1 MDTPLAFSHTY
12 TSAIWG
18 GGAIR
23 SRFDRPDTPDICAE
37 SWEISGH
44 PAGMSVVKGGPCDGR
59 TLASLV
65 EEFGADLV
73 GAKASDPNRFPLLI
87 KLIDANRSLSVQV
100 HPNETTAPLTGGEP
114 KTEAW
119 VVLGAA
125 PGAALYAGTSPGVTF
140 DAFRYAAL
148 GGDAIVTTLA
158 RHDVREGDAFFIP
171 GGVVHAID
179 AGCLIYEVQ
188 QSSDTTYRIYDWGRV
203 GPDGKPRQLHLEKA
217 LASVD
222 RAMPQV
228 RAVRAHD
235 EIHKGAIATWRTY
248 VSSPFFTI
256 RELTFDSSV
265 ACIDLDGSTFMALFA
280 LEGGATVECR
290 GGVVG
295 ISKGESVLVPASAG
309 TFRIAHACATKEG
322 RPTRFLVTTL

>member
-1 MDTPLAFSHTY
+1 MDTPLVFSHTY

-23 SRFDRPDTPDICAE
+23 SRFGRTDTPDVCAE

-44 PAGMSVVKGGPCDGR
+44 PAGMSVVKGGPFDGR
-59 TLASLV
+59 SLASLV
-65 EEFGADLV
+65 DEFGADLV
-73 GAKASDPNRFPLLI
+73 GAKAPDPHRFPLLI

-100 HPNETTAPLTGGEP
+100 HPNETTAPITNGEP

-125 PGAALYAGTSPGVTF
+125 PGAALYAGTAPGVTF
-140 DAFRYAAL
+140 EAFRDAAIN
-148 GGDAIVTTLA
+148 GDAIVPTLA
-158 RHDVREGDAFFIP
+158 RHDVREGDAYFIP

-203 GPDGKPRQLHLEKA
+203 GADGKPRQLHLDKA

-222 RAMPQV
+222 KSMPQV
-228 RAVRAHD
+228 RAACAHD
-235 EIHKGAIATWRTY
+235 EVVDRGGTWRTY

-256 RELTFDSSV
+256 RELTPGNLCGV
-265 ACIDLDGSTFMALFA
+265 ELDGSTFMALFV
-280 LEGGATVECR
+280 LEGFVTVECA
-290 GGVVG
+290 GGCVPLME
-295 ISKGESVLVPASAG
+295 GESALVPASAG
-309 TFRIAHACATKEG
+309 HFRIAHGMNDKLA
-322 RPTRFLVTTL
+322 RLLVTTL

>member
-1 MDTPLAFSHTY
+1 MDTPLVFSHTY

-23 SRFDRPDTPDICAE
+23 SRFGRTDTPDVCAE

-44 PAGMSVVKGGPCDGR
+44 PAGMSVVNGGPFDGR

-65 EEFGADLV
+65 DEFGVDLV
-73 GAKASDPNRFPLLI
+73 GAKAPDPHRFPLLI

-100 HPNETTAPLTGGEP
+100 HPNETTAPITAGEP

-125 PGAALYAGTSPGVTF
+125 PGAALYAGTAPGVTF
-140 DAFRYAAL
+140 EAFRDAAIN
-148 GGDAIVTTLA
+148 GDAIVPTLA
-158 RHDVREGDAFFIP
+158 RHDVREGDAYFIP

-203 GPDGKPRQLHLEKA
+203 GADGKPRQLHLDKA

-222 RAMPQV
+222 KSMPQV
-228 RAVRAHD
+228 RAACAHD
-235 EIHKGAIATWRTY
+235 EVVDRGGTWRTY

-256 RELTFDSSV
+256 RELTIDSG
-265 ACIDLDGSTFMALFA
+265 ATRIDLDGSTFMALFA
-280 LEGGATVECR
+280 LEGEATVECK
-290 GGVVG
+290 GGTVG
-295 ISKGESVLVPASAG
+295 IFKGQSVLVPASAG
-309 TFRIAHACATKEG
+309 AFRIAHATEAT
-322 RPTRFLVTTL
+322 RMLVTTL

>member
-1 MDTPLAFSHTY
+1 MDTPLVFSHTY

-18 GGAIR
+18 GCAIR
-23 SRFDRPDTPDICAE
+23 SRFGRTDTPDVCAE

-44 PAGMSVVKGGPCDGR
+44 PAGMSVVNGGPFDGR

-65 EEFGADLV
+65 DEFGVDLV
-73 GAKASDPNRFPLLI
+73 GAKAPDPHRFPLLI

-100 HPNETTAPLTGGEP
+100 HPNETTAPITNGEP

-125 PGAALYAGTSPGVTF
+125 PGAALYAGTAPGVTF
-140 DAFRYAAL
+140 EAFRDAAIN
-148 GGDAIVTTLA
+148 GDAIVPTLA

-203 GPDGKPRQLHLEKA
+203 GADGKPRQLHLDKA

-222 RAMPQV
+222 KSMPQV

-235 EIHKGAIATWRTY
+235 EVREGAVATWRTY

-256 RELTFDSSV
+256 RELTINSGMAS
-265 ACIDLDGSTFMALFA
+265 IDLDGSTFMALFA
-280 LEGGATVECR
+280 LDGGATVECK
-290 GGVVG
+290 GGTVG
-295 ISKGESVLVPASAG
+295 ISKGQSVLVPASAG
-309 TFRIAHACATKEG
+309 AFRIAHATEAT
-322 RPTRFLVTTL
+322 RMLVTTL

>member
-1 MDTPLAFSHTY
+1 MDTPLVFSHTY

-23 SRFDRPDTPDICAE
+23 SRFGRTDTPDVCAE

-44 PAGMSVVKGGPCDGR
+44 PAGMSVVNGGPFDGR

-65 EEFGADLV
+65 DEFGVDLV
-73 GAKASDPNRFPLLI
+73 GAKAPDPHRFPLLI

-100 HPNETTAPLTGGEP
+100 HPNETTAPITDGEP

-125 PGAALYAGTSPGVTF
+125 PGAALYAGTAPGVTF
-140 DAFRYAAL
+140 EAFRDAAMN
-148 GGDAIVTTLA
+148 GDAIVPTLA

-203 GPDGKPRQLHLEKA
+203 GADGKPRQLHMEKA

-222 RAMPQV
+222 KSMPQV
-228 RAVRAHD
+228 RAACAHD
-235 EIHKGAIATWRTY
+235 EVVDRGGTWRTY

-256 RELTFDSSV
+256 RELTIDSGMAS
-265 ACIDLDGSTFMALFA
+265 IDLDGSTFMALFA
-280 LEGGATVECR
+280 LEGSATVECK
-290 GGVVG
+290 GGAIG
-295 ISKGESVLVPASAG
+295 ISKGQSVLIPASAG
-309 TFRIAHACATKEG
+309 AFRIAHATEAT
-322 RPTRFLVTTL
+322 RMLVTTL